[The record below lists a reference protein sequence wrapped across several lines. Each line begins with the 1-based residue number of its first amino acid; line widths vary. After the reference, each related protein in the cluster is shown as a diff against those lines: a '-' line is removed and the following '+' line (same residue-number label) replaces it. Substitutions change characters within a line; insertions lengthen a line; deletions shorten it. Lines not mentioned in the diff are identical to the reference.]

1 MTTGPGFGPPADPA
15 VGTGH
20 GAGADPAAG
29 HRPEGPNDPGPD
41 PEDQLTSSLRIAVMR
56 LARRLRAEKSD
67 DTLTLTQLSAL
78 ASLAKYG
85 PLSPTALA
93 EIERVQP
100 PSMTRVIAHL
110 EQLGLATRVAH
121 PNDRRQSVIE
131 LATAGRER
139 IAEDR
144 RRSRAWLARM
154 LADLGEEDRATL
166 EAAVPL
172 LEQLA
177 QS

>member
-1 MTTGPGFGPPADPA
+1 MTTGPGGGPPGA
-15 VGTGH
+15 GTGT
-20 GAGADPAAG
+20 GAAG
-29 HRPEGPNDPGPD
+29 TAGPPGHAVRDCAEGDS
-41 PEDQLTSSLRIAVMR
+41 EDQLTSSLRIAVMR
-56 LARRLRAEKSD
+56 LARRLRAEKSN

-121 PNDRRQSVIE
+121 PSDRRQSVIE
-131 LATAGRER
+131 LAAAGRDR

-144 RRSRAWLARM
+144 RRSRAWLARV
-154 LADLGEEDRATL
+154 LADLEDEDRAAL

-172 LEQLA
+172 LERLA

>member
-1 MTTGPGFGPPADPA
+1 VRDCAED
-15 VGTGH
+15 
-20 GAGADPAAG
+20 DS
-29 HRPEGPNDPGPD
+29 
-41 PEDQLTSSLRIAVMR
+41 EDQLTSSLRIAVMR

-100 PSMTRVIAHL
+100 PSMTRIIAHL

-121 PNDRRQSVIE
+121 PSDRRQSVIE
-131 LATAGRER
+131 LAAAGRDR

-144 RRSRAWLARM
+144 RRSRAWLARV
-154 LADLGEEDRATL
+154 LADLDEQDRAAL

-172 LEQLA
+172 LERLA

>member
-1 MTTGPGFGPPADPA
+1 VRDCAED
-15 VGTGH
+15 
-20 GAGADPAAG
+20 DS
-29 HRPEGPNDPGPD
+29 
-41 PEDQLTSSLRIAVMR
+41 EDQLTSSLRIAVMR

-121 PNDRRQSVIE
+121 PSDRRQSVID
-131 LATAGRER
+131 LSVAGWDR

-144 RRSRAWLARM
+144 RRSRAWLARV
-154 LADLGEEDRATL
+154 LADLDEEDRAAL

-172 LEQLA
+172 LERLA

>member
-1 MTTGPGFGPPADPA
+1 MTRAQ
-15 VGTGH
+15 
-20 GAGADPAAG
+20 
-29 HRPEGPNDPGPD
+29 
-41 PEDQLTSSLRIAVMR
+41 EDQEQEEQLTSALRIAVMR

-78 ASLAKYG
+78 ASLAKCG

-100 PSMTRVIAHL
+100 PSMTRVISHL
-110 EQLGLATRVAH
+110 EERGLATRVAH
-121 PNDRRQSVIE
+121 ASDRRQSVI
-131 LATAGRER
+131 AISPAGQER
-139 IAEDR
+139 IDEDR
-144 RRSRAWLARM
+144 RRSRAWLARV
-154 LADLGEEDRATL
+154 LAGLGEQDRAVL

-172 LEQLA
+172 LERLA

>member
-1 MTTGPGFGPPADPA
+1 MTTGPGGGPPGA
-15 VGTGH
+15 GTGT
-20 GAGADPAAG
+20 GAAG
-29 HRPEGPNDPGPD
+29 TAGPPGHSMRD
-41 PEDQLTSSLRIAVMR
+41 CAEDDSEDQLTSSLRIAVMR

-121 PNDRRQSVIE
+121 PSDRRQSVIE
-131 LATAGRER
+131 LAAAGRDR

-144 RRSRAWLARM
+144 RRSRAWLARV
-154 LADLGEEDRATL
+154 LADLEDEDRAAL

-172 LEQLA
+172 LERLA